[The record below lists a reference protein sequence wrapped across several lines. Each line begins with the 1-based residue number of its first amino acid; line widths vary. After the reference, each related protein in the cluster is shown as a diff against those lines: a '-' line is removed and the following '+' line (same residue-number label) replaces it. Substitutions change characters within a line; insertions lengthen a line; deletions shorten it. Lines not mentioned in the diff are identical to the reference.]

1 MGGSTRFPYHF
12 LYGSKDGSKHIIEV
26 SQDSYM
32 GEPLY
37 VRIKRNVSREELA
50 IIENR
55 ILERDMAAKRR
66 AEKLAKNIAVTF
78 FTFHV
83 SISNLSF
90 AKQSV
95 RK

>member
-1 MGGSTRFPYHF
+1 
-12 LYGSKDGSKHIIEV
+12 
-26 SQDSYM
+26 M

>member
-1 MGGSTRFPYHF
+1 
-12 LYGSKDGSKHIIEV
+12 
-26 SQDSYM
+26 M

-78 FTFHV
+78 FTFTV
-83 SISNLSF
+83 TKSKFIF

-95 RK
+95 KKEEKYIPHTAKKTTCPSP